1 VEREVGTVKIRVVDY
16 IADKICE
23 LGVKDVFTLTG
34 GGAMFL
40 NDCVAKH
47 PDLRAICNHH
57 EQACAM
63 GAVGYA
69 KYTNNF
75 GVVMV
80 TTGCGSTNALTG
92 LLEAW
97 QDNVKCL
104 FISGQVNKSQA
115 TYGINLPLR
124 QLGVQEANIVD
135 VVRPICKYTNMI
147 TDPDRIRFE
156 VEKAIHIASEG
167 RPGPVWLDIPLDVQG
182 AYIDVEECL
191 PYPKRPNMHIK
202 KEITEAETKSLAE
215 MFDKSDRPILLIG
228 NGVRLADATEDLK
241 NFVERYN
248 IPTVATFLG
257 VDLLESDH
265 PLMIGRVGI
274 KGNRAANFAM
284 QNSDLLIT
292 VGTRLGVPVTG
303 YNYDTFAR
311 EAKIVVVDIDRE
323 EHQKKTIK
331 IDKLIGADAKN
342 FLQNTTFNK
351 RSDQQWSDTCLRW
364 KESWRIC
371 NPDWNKNNEGIDLY
385 YFMDRLS
392 KNNKENAVVVSD
404 AGSAYY
410 VPSQF
415 LDIAPGQRHITSGA
429 QADMGFTI
437 PAAIGV
443 SVAKDDTEVVGITG
457 DGSFQTNVQ
466 ELQTIK
472 HYNLPIKLF
481 VWNNHGYL
489 SIRTTQRK
497 FFDGRFIGVDAD
509 SGVSLPD
516 IKKITDAYG
525 LKYFKIETIEELDSG
540 IQEVLNYEGPVV
552 CEVLCQKWQEV
563 VPTLISTKTKDGRIV
578 SRPFEDMYPLLTREE
593 FYDNMIIEPINY
605 EE

>member
-1 VEREVGTVKIRVVDY
+1 MGKVRVVDY
-16 IADKICE
+16 IADKIAE
-23 LGVKDVFTLTG
+23 LGVKDIFTLTG

-47 PDLRAICNHH
+47 PDLKAICNHH
-57 EQACAM
+57 EQASAM

-69 KYTNNF
+69 KYTNGY
-75 GVVMV
+75 GVTMV
-80 TTGCGSTNALTG
+80 TTGCGSTNAITG

-97 QDNVKCL
+97 QDNVSCVFL
-104 FISGQVNKSQA
+104 SGQVNKSQT
-115 TYGINLPLR
+115 TYGLNIGLR

-135 VVRPICKYTNMI
+135 VVRPICKYAVMI
-147 TDPDRIRFE
+147 TDPNRIPFQ
-156 VEKAIHIASEG
+156 VEKAFYLAKRG

-182 AYIDVEECL
+182 AYIDPDKCL
-191 PYPKRPNMHIK
+191 HYQPYDAWVK
-202 KEITEAETKSLAE
+202 KEVTQDESKTLTE
-215 MFDKSDRPILLIG
+215 MFDKSKRPVLLVG
-228 NGVRLADATEDLK
+228 NGVRLSDATEELK
-241 NFVERYN
+241 SFVEKYN

-274 KGNRAANFAM
+274 KGGRAANFAL

-303 YNYDTFAR
+303 YNYETFAR
-311 EAKIVVVDIDRE
+311 EAEIVVVDIDTE
-323 EHQKKTIK
+323 EHRKKTVK
-331 IDKLIGADAKN
+331 IDKFVQADAKE
-342 FLQNTTFNK
+342 FFNTIEFN
-351 RSDQQWSDTCLRW
+351 RPSSDSWSDTCLGW
-364 KESWRIC
+364 KQKWRVC
-371 NPDWNKNNEGIDLY
+371 NPEWDQNKEGIDLY
-385 YFMDRLS
+385 YFTDKLS
-392 KNNKENAVVVSD
+392 KANKKDSVVVSD

-415 LDIAPGQRHITSGA
+415 LDIKDQQRYVTSGA

-443 SVAKDDTEVVGITG
+443 SVAKGYGEVVGITG
-457 DGSFQTNVQ
+457 DGSFQTNIQ

-497 FFDGRFIGVDAD
+497 FFDGRFIGVDGD

-516 IKKITDAYG
+516 IQKITEAYG
-525 LKYFKIETIEELDSG
+525 LKYTKIETVEDLEGG
-540 IQEVLNYEGPVV
+540 IQEVLDYEGPVV
-552 CEVLCQKWQEV
+552 CEVMCQKWQEV

-593 FYDNMIIEPINY
+593 FYDNMIIDPINY

>member
-1 VEREVGTVKIRVVDY
+1 MERKVGTVKVRVVDY
-16 IADKICE
+16 IANKISE

-75 GVVMV
+75 GVAIV

-104 FISGQVNKSQA
+104 FISGQVNKSQ
-115 TYGINLPLR
+115 TTHNINVPLR

-135 VVRPICKYTNMI
+135 VVRPICKYAIMV
-147 TDPDRIRFE
+147 TDPSRIRFE
-156 VEKAIHIASEG
+156 VEKAIHIAKQG

-182 AYIDVEECL
+182 AYIDVENCL
-191 PYPKRPNMHIK
+191 PYPARPNMHIK
-202 KEITEAETKSLAE
+202 EEITQGEIKSLSE
-215 MFDKSDRPILLIG
+215 MFDKSERPVVLIG
-228 NGVRLADATEDLK
+228 NGVRLANATEQLK
-241 NFVERYN
+241 TFIERYN

-257 VDLLESDH
+257 IDLIESDH

-292 VGTRLGVPVTG
+292 IGTRLGVPVTG
-303 YNYDTFAR
+303 YNYETFAR

-323 EHQKKTIK
+323 EHRKETIK

-342 FLQNTTFNK
+342 FLENVTFNK
-351 RSDQQWSDTCLRW
+351 ESSQEWSATCLRW
-364 KESWRIC
+364 KKSWRVC
-371 NPDWNKNNEGIDLY
+371 NPDWDKNREGIDLY

-392 KNNKENAVVVSD
+392 KQNKDDSVVVSD

-415 LDIAPGQRHITSGA
+415 LSIEKEQRHITSGA

-443 SVAKDDTEVVGITG
+443 SAAKDFGEVIGITG

-466 ELQTIK
+466 ELQTIR
-472 HYNLPIKLF
+472 HHNLPIKLF

-497 FFDGRFIGVDAD
+497 FFEGRYIGVDGD
-509 SGVSLPD
+509 SGVSLPN
-516 IKKITDAYG
+516 IQKITEAYD
-525 LKYFKIETIEELDSG
+525 LKYFKIETVEELDDG
-540 IQEVLNYEGPVV
+540 IQKVLNYDGPVV
-552 CEVLCQKWQEV
+552 CEVMCQKWQEV
-563 VPTLISTKTKDGRIV
+563 IPTLISTKTKDGRIV
-578 SRPFEDMYPLLTREE
+578 SRPFEDMYPLLTRKE
-593 FYDNMIIEPINY
+593 FYDNMIIEPINH

>member
-1 VEREVGTVKIRVVDY
+1 MKTRVVDY
-16 IADKICE
+16 IADKIVE

-47 PDLRAICNHH
+47 PHLEAICNHH

-69 KYTNNF
+69 KYTNGF
-75 GVVMV
+75 GVTMV
-80 TTGCGSTNALTG
+80 TTGCGSTNAITG

-104 FISGQVNKSQA
+104 FLSGQVNKSQ
-115 TYGINLPLR
+115 TTHGSHLPLR

-135 VVRPICKYTNMI
+135 VVAPLCKYSVMI
-147 TDPDRIRFE
+147 TDPNTIKYE
-156 VEKAIHIASEG
+156 VEKAIHMASSG
-167 RPGPVWLDIPLDVQG
+167 RPGPVWIDIPMDIQGSFVDLEELDG
-182 AYIDVEECL
+182 FNEESWVKTL
-191 PYPKRPNMHIK
+191 VTPEESSEISAMFDTAKRPV
-202 KEITEAETKSLAE
+202 
-215 MFDKSDRPILLIG
+215 LLVG
-228 NGVRLADATEDLK
+228 NGVRLASATSELK
-241 NFVERYN
+241 KFIEKYN
-248 IPTVATFLG
+248 IPTVTTFLG

-274 KGNRAANFAM
+274 KGNRAANFTI

-303 YNYDTFAR
+303 YNYETFAR
-311 EAKIVVVDIDRE
+311 EAKIVVVDIERE
-323 EHQKKTIK
+323 EHLKDTIK
-331 IDKLIGADAKN
+331 IDKLIGADAKD
-342 FLQNTTFNK
+342 FFDTTVFNK
-351 RSDQQWSDTCLRW
+351 RSSDDWAQTCLKW
-364 KESWRIC
+364 KNSWRVC
-371 NPDWNKNNEGIDLY
+371 NSEWDQNKDGIDLY
-385 YFMDRLS
+385 YFTDKLS
-392 KNNKENAVVVSD
+392 KANKEDSVVISD

-415 LDIAPGQRHITSGA
+415 LDIKDKQRYVTSGA

-443 SVAKDDTEVVGITG
+443 SVAKGRKEVIGITG
-457 DGSFQTNVQ
+457 DGSFQTNIQ

-472 HYNLPIKLF
+472 HYDLPVKLF

-489 SIRTTQRK
+489 SIRTTQNK
-497 FFDGRFIGVDAD
+497 FFKGRFIGVDKD

-516 IKKITDAYG
+516 IQKITEAYG
-525 LKYFKIETIEELDSG
+525 LKYFKIETVEDLESG
-540 IQEVLNYEGPVV
+540 INDVLHWEGPVV
-552 CEVLCQKWQEV
+552 CEVMCQKWQEV

-593 FYDNMIIEPINY
+593 FHDNMIIDPIKY

>member
-1 VEREVGTVKIRVVDY
+1 MAAKMGKVRVVDY
-16 IADKICE
+16 IADKIAE
-23 LGVKDVFTLTG
+23 LGVKDIFTLTG

-47 PDLRAICNHH
+47 PDLKAICNHH
-57 EQACAM
+57 EQASAM

-69 KYTNNF
+69 KYTNGY
-75 GVVMV
+75 GVAMV
-80 TTGCGSTNALTG
+80 TTGCGSTNAITG

-97 QDNVKCL
+97 QDNVSCVFL
-104 FISGQVNKSQA
+104 SGQVNKSQT
-115 TYGINLPLR
+115 TYGLNIGLR

-135 VVRPICKYTNMI
+135 VVRPICKYAVMI
-147 TDPDRIRFE
+147 TDPNRIPFQI
-156 VEKAIHIASEG
+156 EKAFHLAKRG

-182 AYIDVEECL
+182 AYIDPDKCL
-191 PYPKRPNMHIK
+191 HYQPYDAWVK
-202 KEITEAETKSLAE
+202 KEVTQDESKTLTE
-215 MFDKSDRPILLIG
+215 MFDKSKRPVLLVG
-228 NGVRLADATEDLK
+228 NGVRLSDATEELK
-241 NFVERYN
+241 SFVEKYN

-274 KGNRAANFAM
+274 KGGRAANFAL

-303 YNYDTFAR
+303 YNYETFAR
-311 EAKIVVVDIDRE
+311 EAEIVVVDIDTE
-323 EHQKKTIK
+323 EHRKKTVK
-331 IDKLIGADAKN
+331 IDKFVQADAKE
-342 FLQNTTFNK
+342 FFNTIEFN
-351 RSDQQWSDTCLRW
+351 RPSSDSWSDTCLGW
-364 KESWRIC
+364 KQKWRVC
-371 NPDWNKNNEGIDLY
+371 NPEWDQNKEGIDLY
-385 YFMDRLS
+385 YFTDKLS
-392 KNNKENAVVVSD
+392 KANKKDSVVVSD

-415 LDIAPGQRHITSGA
+415 LDIKDQQRYVTSGA

-443 SVAKDDTEVVGITG
+443 SVAKGYGEVVGITG
-457 DGSFQTNVQ
+457 DGSFQTNIQ

-497 FFDGRFIGVDAD
+497 FFDGRFIGVDGD

-516 IKKITDAYG
+516 IQKITEAYG
-525 LKYFKIETIEELDSG
+525 LKYTKIETVEDLEDG
-540 IQEVLNYEGPVV
+540 IQEVLDYEGPVV
-552 CEVLCQKWQEV
+552 CEVMCQKWQEV

-593 FYDNMIIEPINY
+593 FYDNMIIDPINY

>member
-1 VEREVGTVKIRVVDY
+1 MAAKMGKIRVVDY
-16 IADKICE
+16 IANKIAE

-40 NDCVAKH
+40 NDCIAKH

-69 KYTNNF
+69 KYTNNY
-75 GVVMV
+75 GVAVV
-80 TTGCGSTNALTG
+80 TTGCGSTNAITG

-97 QDNVKCL
+97 QDNVSCIFL
-104 FISGQVNKSQA
+104 SGQVNKSQ
-115 TYGINLPLR
+115 TTHNLNIGVR

-135 VVRPICKYTNMI
+135 VVRPICKYSIMV
-147 TDPDRIRFE
+147 TDPNRIPFQ
-156 VEKAIHIASEG
+156 VEKAIHIAKKG

-182 AYIDVEECL
+182 AYIDPDNCL
-191 PYPKRPNMHIK
+191 HYTPYDPWVK
-202 KEITEAETKSLAE
+202 KEITQDETSTLAE
-215 MFDKSDRPILLIG
+215 MFEKSVRPVLLIG
-228 NGVRLADATEDLK
+228 NGVRLAEAPEELK
-241 NFVERYN
+241 SFVEKYN

-257 VDLLESDH
+257 VDLLESHH

-303 YNYDTFAR
+303 YNYNTFAR
-311 EAKIVVVDIDRE
+311 EAKIVVVDIDSE
-323 EHQKKTIK
+323 EHRKKTIT
-331 IDKLIGADAKN
+331 IDKFIQADAKEFFKTVEFKN
-342 FLQNTTFNK
+342 PSTN
-351 RSDQQWSDTCLRW
+351 SWSDTCLEW
-364 KESWRIC
+364 KEKWRIC
-371 NPDWNKNNEGIDLY
+371 NPEWDKDKEGVDLY
-385 YFMDRLS
+385 YFTDKLS
-392 KNNKENAVVVSD
+392 KLNKDDSVVVSD
-404 AGSAYY
+404 AGSAFY

-415 LDIAPGQRHITSGA
+415 LDIKGNQRYVTSGA

-443 SVAKDDTEVVGITG
+443 SVAKDFGEVVGITG
-457 DGSFQTNVQ
+457 DGSFQTNIQ

-497 FFDGRFIGVDAD
+497 FFDGRFIGVDKD

-516 IKKITDAYG
+516 IKKITEAYG
-525 LKYFKIETIEELDSG
+525 LKYTKIETVEELENG
-540 IQEVLNYEGPVV
+540 IQEVLDYDGPVV
-552 CEVLCQKWQEV
+552 CEVMCQKWQEV
-563 VPTLISTKTKDGRIV
+563 IPTLISTKTKDGRIV

-593 FYDNMIIEPINY
+593 FRDNMIIDPINY

>member
-1 VEREVGTVKIRVVDY
+1 MKVRVVDY
-16 IADKICE
+16 IAAKIYQ
-23 LGVKDVFTLTG
+23 LGVEDVFTLTG

-47 PDLRAICNHH
+47 PGLRAICNHH
-57 EQACAM
+57 EQASAM

-69 KYTNNF
+69 KYTNGF
-75 GVVMV
+75 GVAMV
-80 TTGCGSTNALTG
+80 TTGCGSTNAITG

-97 QDNVKCL
+97 QDNVKCI
-104 FISGQVNKSQA
+104 FFSGQVNKSQT
-115 TYGINLPLR
+115 TYGSFLPLR

-135 VVRPICKYTNMI
+135 VVSPICKYATMI
-147 TDPDRIRFE
+147 TEPEMVRYE
-156 VEKAIHIASEG
+156 VEKAITIASQG

-182 AYIDVEECL
+182 AFIDIDECESYNEKSWNKTLVTSDEVEDLSSMFQKAE
-191 PYPKRPNMHIK
+191 RPV
-202 KEITEAETKSLAE
+202 
-215 MFDKSDRPILLIG
+215 LLVG
-228 NGVRLADATEDLK
+228 NGVRLSGATKELK
-241 NFVERYN
+241 KFVEKHN

-303 YNYDTFAR
+303 YNYETFAR

-323 EHQKKTIK
+323 EHLKDTIK
-331 IDKLIGADAKN
+331 IDKLIGSDAKD
-342 FLQNTTFNK
+342 FFNQMIFDK
-351 RSDQQWSDTCLRW
+351 RSSEDWSTTCLRW
-364 KESWRIC
+364 KNKWRVC
-371 NPDWNKNNEGIDLY
+371 NQEWDQNKDGIDLY
-385 YFMDRLS
+385 YFTDKLS
-392 KNNKENAVVVSD
+392 KLNKDDSVVVSD

-415 LDIAPGQRHITSGA
+415 LDIKKKQRYVTSGA

-443 SVAKDDTEVVGITG
+443 SAAKKNGEVIGITG
-457 DGSFQTNVQ
+457 DGSFQTNIQ

-472 HYNLPIKLF
+472 HYGFPVKLF
-481 VWNNHGYL
+481 VWNNSGYL
-489 SIRTTQRK
+489 SIRTTQKK
-497 FFDGRFIGVDAD
+497 FFEGRFIGVDKD

-525 LKYFKIETIEELDSG
+525 IKYFKIETVEDLEEG
-540 IQEVLNYEGPVV
+540 IQNVLDWDGPVV
-552 CEVLCQKWQEV
+552 CEVICQKWQEV

-578 SRPFEDMYPLLTREE
+578 SRPFEDMYPLLTRKE
-593 FYDNMIIEPINY
+593 FHDNMIIDPINY

>member
-1 VEREVGTVKIRVVDY
+1 MGKVRVVDY
-16 IADKICE
+16 IADKISE
-23 LGVKDVFTLTG
+23 IGVKDVFTLTG

-69 KYTNNF
+69 KYTNGY
-75 GVVMV
+75 GVAVV
-80 TTGCGSTNALTG
+80 TTGCGSTNAITG

-97 QDNVKCL
+97 QDNVSCIFL
-104 FISGQVNKSQA
+104 SGQVNKSQT
-115 TYGINLPLR
+115 TYGLNIAVR

-135 VVRPICKYTNMI
+135 VVRPISKYSVMV
-147 TDPDRIRFE
+147 TDPSRIPFQM
-156 VEKAIHIASEG
+156 EKAIHLAKQG
-167 RPGPVWLDIPLDVQG
+167 KPGPVWLDIPLDVQG
-182 AYIDVEECL
+182 AYIDPDKCL
-191 PYPKRPNMHIK
+191 HHTPYDPWIK
-202 KEITEAETKSLAE
+202 KEVTQDETKSLTE
-215 MFDKSDRPILLIG
+215 MFSKSKRPVLLVG
-228 NGVRLADATEDLK
+228 NGVRLSDATEELK
-241 NFVERYN
+241 TFVRKYN
-248 IPTVATFLG
+248 VPTVATFLG
-257 VDLLESDH
+257 VDLLESDD

-274 KGNRAANFAM
+274 KGNRAANFTL

-292 VGTRLGVPVTG
+292 VGTRLGVPVIG
-303 YNYDTFAR
+303 YNYETFAR
-311 EAKIVVVDIDRE
+311 EAKIVVVDIDTE
-323 EHQKKTIK
+323 EHRKKTIK
-331 IDKLIGADAKN
+331 IDKFIQADAKE
-342 FLQNTTFNK
+342 FFNTVEFATPSSK
-351 RSDQQWSDTCLRW
+351 DWSDTCLKW
-364 KESWRIC
+364 KEKWRIC
-371 NPDWNKNNEGIDLY
+371 NPEWDQNKEGIDLY
-385 YFMDRLS
+385 YFTDKLS
-392 KNNKENAVVVSD
+392 KANKDDSVVVSD

-410 VPSQF
+410 VPAQF
-415 LDIAPGQRHITSGA
+415 LDIKGNQRYVTSGA

-443 SVAKDDTEVVGITG
+443 SVAKDFGEVVGITG
-457 DGSFQTNVQ
+457 DGSFQTNIQ

-497 FFDGRFIGVDAD
+497 FFDGRFIGVDKD

-516 IKKITDAYG
+516 IKKITEAYG
-525 LKYFKIETIEELDSG
+525 LKYTKIETVEELENG
-540 IQEVLNYEGPVV
+540 IQEVLDYDGPVV
-552 CEVLCQKWQEV
+552 CEVMCQKWQEV
-563 VPTLISTKTKDGRIV
+563 IPTLISTKTKDGRIV

-593 FYDNMIIEPINY
+593 FYDNMIIDPINY

>member
-1 VEREVGTVKIRVVDY
+1 MKTRVVDY
-16 IADKICE
+16 IADKIVE

-47 PDLRAICNHH
+47 PDLEAICNHH

-69 KYTNNF
+69 KYTNGF
-75 GVVMV
+75 GVTMV
-80 TTGCGSTNALTG
+80 TTGCGSTNAITG

-104 FISGQVNKSQA
+104 FFSGQVNKSQ
-115 TYGINLPLR
+115 TTHGSHLPLR

-135 VVRPICKYTNMI
+135 VVAPLCKYSVMI
-147 TDPDRIRFE
+147 TDPNTIKYE
-156 VEKAIHIASEG
+156 VEKAIHIASSG
-167 RPGPVWLDIPLDVQG
+167 RPGPVWIDIPMDIQGSFVDLEELDG
-182 AYIDVEECL
+182 FNEESWVKTL
-191 PYPKRPNMHIK
+191 VTPEESSEISAMFDAAKRPV
-202 KEITEAETKSLAE
+202 
-215 MFDKSDRPILLIG
+215 LLVG
-228 NGVRLADATEDLK
+228 NGVRLASATSELK
-241 NFVERYN
+241 KFIEKYN
-248 IPTVATFLG
+248 IPTVTTFLG

-274 KGNRAANFAM
+274 KGNRAANFTI

-303 YNYDTFAR
+303 YNYETFAR
-311 EAKIVVVDIDRE
+311 EAKIVVVDIERE
-323 EHQKKTIK
+323 EHLKDTIK
-331 IDKLIGADAKN
+331 IDKLIGADAKD
-342 FLQNTTFNK
+342 FFNTIVFNK
-351 RSDQQWSDTCLRW
+351 RSSDDWAQTCLKW
-364 KESWRIC
+364 KNSWRVC
-371 NPDWNKNNEGIDLY
+371 NSEWDQNKDGIDLY
-385 YFMDRLS
+385 YFTDKLS
-392 KNNKENAVVVSD
+392 KANKEDSVVISD

-415 LDIAPGQRHITSGA
+415 LDIKDKQRYVTSGA

-443 SVAKDDTEVVGITG
+443 SVAKGRKEVIGITG
-457 DGSFQTNVQ
+457 DGSFQTNIQ
-466 ELQTIK
+466 ELQTIR
-472 HYNLPIKLF
+472 HYDLPVKLF

-489 SIRTTQRK
+489 SIRTTQNK
-497 FFDGRFIGVDAD
+497 FFKGRFIGVDKD

-516 IKKITDAYG
+516 IQKITEAYG
-525 LKYFKIETIEELDSG
+525 LKYFKIETVEELESG
-540 IQEVLNYEGPVV
+540 INDVLQWEGPVV
-552 CEVLCQKWQEV
+552 CEVMCQKWQEV

-593 FYDNMIIEPINY
+593 FYDNMIIDPIKY

>member
-1 VEREVGTVKIRVVDY
+1 MKTRVVDY
-16 IADKICE
+16 IADKIVE
-23 LGVKDVFTLTG
+23 LGVRDVFTLTG

-47 PDLRAICNHH
+47 PQLEAICNHH

-69 KYTNNF
+69 KYTNGF
-75 GVVMV
+75 GVSMV
-80 TTGCGSTNALTG
+80 TTGCGSTNAITG

-104 FISGQVNKSQA
+104 FFSGQVNKSQ
-115 TYGINLPLR
+115 TTHGSNLPLR

-135 VVRPICKYTNMI
+135 VVAPLCKYSVMI
-147 TDPDRIRFE
+147 TDADDIRYE
-156 VEKAIHIASEG
+156 IEKAIHLCQSG
-167 RPGPVWLDIPLDVQG
+167 RPGPVWIDIPMDIQG
-182 AYIDVEECL
+182 AYVNIDELKGYEEVL
-191 PYPKRPNMHIK
+191 DIKTDVTADEISEINLMFNQAKRPV
-202 KEITEAETKSLAE
+202 
-215 MFDKSDRPILLIG
+215 LLVG
-228 NGVRLADATEDLK
+228 NGVRLSGATKELK
-241 NFVERYN
+241 QFVEKYN

-257 VDLLESDH
+257 VDLLESDN

-284 QNSDLLIT
+284 QNADLLIT

-303 YNYDTFAR
+303 YNYETFAR
-311 EAKIVVVDIDRE
+311 EAKMVVVDIEKE
-323 EHQKKTIK
+323 EHLKDTIK
-331 IDKLIGADAKN
+331 IDKLIAADAKK
-342 FLQNTTFNK
+342 FFTSTVLDKQASRQWAMICLDWKNK
-351 RSDQQWSDTCLRW
+351 
-364 KESWRIC
+364 WRVC
-371 NPDWNKNNEGIDLY
+371 NPEWNQDKDGIDLY
-385 YFMDRLS
+385 YFTDKLS
-392 KNNKENAVVVSD
+392 KANKKDSVVVSD

-415 LDIAPGQRHITSGA
+415 LDIKDQQRYVTSGA

-443 SVAKDDTEVVGITG
+443 SVAKRKGEVIGITG
-457 DGSFQTNVQ
+457 DGSFQTNIQ

-472 HYNLPIKLF
+472 HYQLPIKIF

-489 SIRTTQRK
+489 SIRTTQNK
-497 FFDGRFIGVDAD
+497 FFKGRFIGVDQD

-516 IKKITDAYG
+516 IQKITEAYG
-525 LKYFKIETIEELDSG
+525 LKYFKIENTTELESG
-540 IQEVLNYEGPVV
+540 IGQVLDYDGPVV
-552 CEVLCQKWQEV
+552 CEVMCQKWQEV

-578 SRPFEDMYPLLTREE
+578 SRPFEDMYPLLTRDE
-593 FYDNMIIEPINY
+593 FYDNMIIDPIKY

>member
-1 VEREVGTVKIRVVDY
+1 MERKVGNVKVRVVDY
-16 IADKICE
+16 IANKIDE
-23 LGVKDVFTLTG
+23 LGVRDVFTLTG

-40 NDCVAKH
+40 NDCIAKH
-47 PDLRAICNHH
+47 PNLRAICNHH

-63 GAVGYA
+63 GAVGYG

-75 GVVMV
+75 GVSIV

-104 FISGQVNKSQA
+104 FISGQVNKSQ
-115 TYGINLPLR
+115 TTHNINVPLR

-135 VVRPICKYTNMI
+135 VVRPICKYAIMI
-147 TDPDRIRFE
+147 TDPNRVKFE

-182 AYIDVEECL
+182 AFIDVDDCL
-191 PYPKRPNMHIK
+191 SYPIRRNNHIK
-202 KEITEAETKSLAE
+202 KKITPSECESLSE
-215 MFDKSDRPILLIG
+215 MFDKAERPVVLVG
-228 NGVRLADATEDLK
+228 NGVRLADATEQLK
-241 NFVERYN
+241 TFVERYN

-292 VGTRLGVPVTG
+292 IGTRLGVPVTG
-303 YNYDTFAR
+303 YNYETFAR

-323 EHQKKTIK
+323 EHRKNTIK
-331 IDKLIGADAKN
+331 IDKLIGSDAKN
-342 FLQNTTFNK
+342 FLEIIKFNK
-351 RSDQQWSDTCLRW
+351 KVTKEWSDTCLRW
-364 KESWRIC
+364 KKNWRVC
-371 NPDWNKNNEGIDLY
+371 NPEWSKDKEGIDLY
-385 YFMDRLS
+385 YFMDHLS
-392 KNNKENAVVVSD
+392 RQNKDDSVVVSD

-415 LDIAPGQRHITSGA
+415 LDIKKEQRYVTSGA

-443 SVAKDDTEVVGITG
+443 SVARGDKEVIGITG
-457 DGSFQTNVQ
+457 DGSFQTNIQ

-497 FFDGRFIGVDAD
+497 FFDGRFIGVDGD
-509 SGVSLPD
+509 SGVSLPN
-516 IKKITDAYG
+516 IEKITDAYG
-525 LKYFKIETIEELDSG
+525 LKYFKIETVEGLEDG
-540 IQEVLNYEGPVV
+540 IQKVLNYDGPVV
-552 CEVLCQKWQEV
+552 CEVMCQKWQEV

>member
-1 VEREVGTVKIRVVDY
+1 MASKMGKVRVVDY
-16 IADKICE
+16 IADKIAE
-23 LGVKDVFTLTG
+23 LGVKDIFTLTG

-47 PDLRAICNHH
+47 PDLKAICNHH
-57 EQACAM
+57 EQASAM

-69 KYTNNF
+69 KYTNGY
-75 GVVMV
+75 GVTMV
-80 TTGCGSTNALTG
+80 TTGCGSTNAITG

-97 QDNVKCL
+97 QDNVSCVFL
-104 FISGQVNKSQA
+104 SGQVNKSQT
-115 TYGINLPLR
+115 TYGLNIGLR

-135 VVRPICKYTNMI
+135 VVRPICKYAVMI
-147 TDPDRIRFE
+147 TDPNRIPFQ
-156 VEKAIHIASEG
+156 VEKAFYLAKRG

-182 AYIDVEECL
+182 AYIDPDKCL
-191 PYPKRPNMHIK
+191 HYQPYDAWVK
-202 KEITEAETKSLAE
+202 KEVTQDESKTLTE
-215 MFDKSDRPILLIG
+215 MFDKSKRPVLLVG
-228 NGVRLADATEDLK
+228 NGVRLSDATEELK
-241 NFVERYN
+241 SFVEKYN

-274 KGNRAANFAM
+274 KGGRAANFAL

-303 YNYDTFAR
+303 YNYETFAR
-311 EAKIVVVDIDRE
+311 EAEIVVVDIDTE
-323 EHQKKTIK
+323 EHRKKTVK
-331 IDKLIGADAKN
+331 IDKFVQADAKE
-342 FLQNTTFNK
+342 FFNTIEFN
-351 RSDQQWSDTCLRW
+351 RPSSDSWSDTCLGW
-364 KESWRIC
+364 KQKWRVC
-371 NPDWNKNNEGIDLY
+371 NPEWDQNKEGIDLY
-385 YFMDRLS
+385 YFTDKLS
-392 KNNKENAVVVSD
+392 KANKKDSVVVSD

-415 LDIAPGQRHITSGA
+415 LDIKDQQRYVTSGA

-443 SVAKDDTEVVGITG
+443 SVAKGYGEVVGITG
-457 DGSFQTNVQ
+457 DGSFQTNIQ

-497 FFDGRFIGVDAD
+497 FFDGRFIGVDGD

-516 IKKITDAYG
+516 IQKITEAYG
-525 LKYFKIETIEELDSG
+525 LKYTKIETVEDLEGG
-540 IQEVLNYEGPVV
+540 IQEVLDYEGPVV
-552 CEVLCQKWQEV
+552 CEVMCQKWQEV

-593 FYDNMIIEPINY
+593 FYDNMIIDPINY

>member
-1 VEREVGTVKIRVVDY
+1 VD
-16 IADKICE
+16 
-23 LGVKDVFTLTG
+23 LNVKDVFTLTG

-47 PDLRAICNHH
+47 PELRAICNHH
-57 EQACAM
+57 EQASAM

-69 KYTNNF
+69 KYTNGY
-75 GVVMV
+75 GVAMV
-80 TTGCGSTNALTG
+80 TTGCGSTNAITG

-104 FISGQVNKSQA
+104 FFSGQVNKSQ
-115 TYGINLPLR
+115 TTHGSDLPLR

-135 VVRPICKYTNMI
+135 VVKPLCKYAVMI
-147 TDPDRIRFE
+147 TDPEMVRYE
-156 VEKAIHIASEG
+156 VEKAIQISKTG
-167 RPGPVWLDIPLDVQG
+167 RPGPVWIDIPLDVQG
-182 AYIDVEECL
+182 AFIDVDKCKGYDKESWVKAYVTGQEISDL
-191 PYPKRPNMHIK
+191 SDLFQHAKRPV
-202 KEITEAETKSLAE
+202 
-215 MFDKSDRPILLIG
+215 LLIG
-228 NGVRLADATEDLK
+228 NGVRLSGATRELK
-241 NFVERYN
+241 MFVEDYN

-257 VDLLESDH
+257 VDLLDSDH

-274 KGNRAANFAM
+274 KGNRAANFAL

-303 YNYDTFAR
+303 YNYETFAR
-311 EAKIVVVDIDRE
+311 EAKIVVVDIERE
-323 EHQKKTIK
+323 EHLKDTIK
-331 IDKLIGADAKN
+331 IDKLIGADAKD
-342 FLQNTTFNK
+342 FFTSTLFNK
-351 RSDQQWSDTCLRW
+351 RASDIWASTCLEW
-364 KESWRIC
+364 KNKWRIC
-371 NPDWNKNNEGIDLY
+371 NPDWDKDKDGIDLY
-385 YFMDRLS
+385 YFTDKLS
-392 KNNKENAVVVSD
+392 KLNKDDAVVVSD

-415 LDIAPGQRHITSGA
+415 LDIKKQQRYVTSGA

-443 SVAKDDTEVVGITG
+443 SAARGDQEVIGITG
-457 DGSFQTNVQ
+457 DGSFQTNIQ

-497 FFDGRFIGVDAD
+497 FFDGRFIGVDGD

-516 IKKITDAYG
+516 IEKISEAYG
-525 LKYFKIETIEELDSG
+525 LKYIKINNTNELEDG
-540 IQEVLNYEGPVV
+540 IQKVLEHDGPVI
-552 CEVLCQKWQEV
+552 CEVMCQKWQEV
-563 VPTLISTKTKDGRIV
+563 IPTLISTKTKDGRIV
-578 SRPFEDMYPLLTREE
+578 SRPFEDMYPLLTRDE
-593 FYDNMIIEPINY
+593 FYDNMIIDPINY

>member
-1 VEREVGTVKIRVVDY
+1 MGKIRVVDY
-16 IADKICE
+16 IADKLSEI
-23 LGVKDVFTLTG
+23 GVKDVFTLTG

-69 KYTNNF
+69 KYTNGY
-75 GVVMV
+75 GVAVV
-80 TTGCGSTNALTG
+80 TTGCGSTNAITG

-97 QDNVKCL
+97 QDNVSCIFL
-104 FISGQVNKSQA
+104 SGQVNKSQT
-115 TYGINLPLR
+115 TYNLNIGVR

-135 VVRPICKYTNMI
+135 VVRPISKYSVMV
-147 TDPDRIRFE
+147 TDPDRIPFE
-156 VEKAIHIASEG
+156 MEKAIDIAKKG
-167 RPGPVWLDIPLDVQG
+167 KPGPVWIDIPLDIQG
-182 AYIDVEECL
+182 AYIDPDKCL
-191 PYPKRPNMHIK
+191 HYQPYDAWIK
-202 KEITEAETKSLAE
+202 KEVTQDETKTLTE
-215 MFDKSDRPILLIG
+215 MFSRSKRPVLLVG
-228 NGVRLADATEDLK
+228 NGVRLSDATKELK
-241 NFVERYN
+241 TFVEKYN
-248 IPTVATFLG
+248 VPTVATFLG

-274 KGNRAANFAM
+274 KGNRAANFTL

-292 VGTRLGVPVTG
+292 VGTRLGVPVIG
-303 YNYDTFAR
+303 YNYETFAR
-311 EAKIVVVDIDRE
+311 EAKIVVVDIDTE
-323 EHQKKTIK
+323 EHRKKTIK
-331 IDKLIGADAKN
+331 IDKFVQADAKE
-342 FLQNTTFNK
+342 FFNTVKFAK
-351 RSDQQWSDTCLRW
+351 PSGKKWSDTCLEW
-364 KESWRIC
+364 KQKWRIC
-371 NPDWNKNNEGIDLY
+371 NPEWDQNKEGIDLY
-385 YFMDRLS
+385 YFTDKLS
-392 KNNKENAVVVSD
+392 KANKDDSVVVSD

-410 VPSQF
+410 VPAQF
-415 LDIAPGQRHITSGA
+415 LDIRDKQRYVTSGA

-443 SVAKDDTEVVGITG
+443 SVAKDFGEVVGITG
-457 DGSFQTNVQ
+457 DGSFQTNIQ

-497 FFDGRFIGVDAD
+497 FFDGRFIGVDKD

-516 IKKITDAYG
+516 IKKITEAYG
-525 LKYFKIETIEELDSG
+525 LKYIKIETVEELEDG
-540 IQEVLNYEGPVV
+540 IQEVLDYDGPVV
-552 CEVLCQKWQEV
+552 CEVMCQKWQEV
-563 VPTLISTKTKDGRIV
+563 IPTLISTKTKDGRIV

-593 FYDNMIIEPINY
+593 FCDNMIIDPINY